1 MSSLLIFSHKCKHSN
16 TVLQFIKSNPQIAPL
31 VKFHD
36 VNVLGIPQQYKGKIT
51 SVPTL
56 LTSNGKFLIGSEVIQ
71 WFTSLLPSEI
81 SNCDL
86 MGTGVQ
92 LCSLEDETC
101 EDNMFRLDNYGQSLQ
116 PIMTP
121 ELEAKIKQNVTDAYS
136 SKQQ

>member
-16 TVLQFIKSNPQIAPL
+16 SVLQFIKSNPQVAPL

-36 VNVLGIPQQYKGKIT
+36 VNALGIPQQYKSKIT

-71 WFTSLLPSEI
+71 WFTSLLPNEI
-81 SNCDL
+81 SNCDV
-86 MGTGVQ
+86 TGSGLQ
-92 LCSLEDETC
+92 LCSLEDGTC
-101 EDNMFRLDNYGQSLQ
+101 EDNMFNLDNYGQSLQ

-121 ELEAKIKQNVTDAYS
+121 ELEAKIKQNVTDAYGN
-136 SKQQ
+136 KQQ

>member
-16 TVLQFIKSNPQIAPL
+16 AVLQFIKSNPQITPL

-36 VNVLGIPQQYKGKIT
+36 VNTLGIPQQYKGKIT

-56 LTSNGKFLIGSEVIQ
+56 LTSNGKFLVGSEVIQ

-86 MGTGVQ
+86 MGSGVQ

-101 EDNMFRLDNYGQSLQ
+101 EDDMFRLDNYGQSLQ